1 MVRLPGSRPPEGG
14 WMTEQGIA
22 GLDVQAIETEIGR
35 LPEVVAC
42 RIVADAVGRP
52 LEVHVLA
59 HPGKHP
65 KQVVRDVQS
74 VAFASFGVEIDRR
87 IVSVVQLAPAGLAGR
102 DGTATATSRIG
113 IGSIQSQLE
122 GRRATIRITLS
133 SGGQEATGFAEGSSA
148 AATRLRLLSSA
159 TLDALRQLDDAAE
172 AVELEDASMARAG
185 GHDVVLVT
193 LVHVDPP
200 HEHQLIGA
208 ALARQSP
215 DTAAVRAVLDAVN
228 RRLSHLESGQ
238 S

>member
-1 MVRLPGSRPPEGG
+1 MAD
-14 WMTEQGIA
+14 QGIA

-59 HPGKHP
+59 HLGKHP

-74 VAFASFGVEIDRR
+74 VALASFGVEIDRR
-87 IVSVVQLAPAGLAGR
+87 IVSVVQLTPTGPVAREAS
-102 DGTATATSRIG
+102 GTASSRIG

-122 GRRATIRITLS
+122 GRRTTIRIMLS
-133 SGGQEATGFAEGSSA
+133 SGDQEATGFAEGSSA
-148 AATRLRLLSSA
+148 AVTRVRLVSSA

-172 AVELEDASMARAG
+172 ALEVEDASIVRVG
-185 GHDVVLVT
+185 GQDVAVVT

-200 HEHQLIGA
+200 HEHELIGA
-208 ALARQSP
+208 VLARRSP
-215 DTAAVRAVLDAVN
+215 DTATVRAVLDAVN
-228 RRLSHLESGQ
+228 RCLPFLGDHAAG
-238 S
+238 